1 MYCSAL
7 ASALPDGVLQIV
19 QGDGKVGEQLVVS
32 DDIHMVA
39 MTGSTA
45 TGKRIMEACSRKLK
59 RLVLELGGKDPMIVF
74 KDADLDKAANDAV
87 AKSLSNCGQGK
98 KFHCC
103 QFKSATQTKASL
115 FPSSFFIASLSMQS
129 VAL

>member
-98 KFHCC
+98 KI
-103 QFKSATQTKASL
+103 QFKGATQTKVSL
-115 FPSSFFIASLSMQS
+115 LPSSFFIASLSMQS